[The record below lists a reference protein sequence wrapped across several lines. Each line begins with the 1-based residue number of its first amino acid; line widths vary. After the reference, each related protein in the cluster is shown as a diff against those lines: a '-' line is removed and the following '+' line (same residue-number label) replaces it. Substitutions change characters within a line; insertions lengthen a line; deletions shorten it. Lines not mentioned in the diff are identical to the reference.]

1 MDEVFRAINDPSR
14 RLLMDR
20 LFEADGQ
27 TLSELCAYLPK
38 MTRFGVMSHLKVLED
53 AGLVTSRKVGRNKH
67 HYLNPVPI
75 HQIHRRWI
83 AKYAEAAIDRL
94 ATIKAQSEERKQ

>member
-1 MDEVFRAINDPSR
+1 MFRAINDPSR

-27 TLSELCAYLPK
+27 TLRELCAYLPD
-38 MTRFGVMSHLKVLED
+38 MTRFGVMSHLKVLEEAD
-53 AGLVTSRKVGRNKH
+53 LVTTRKVGRNKH

-75 HQIHRRWI
+75 QMIHERWI
-83 AKYAEAAIDRL
+83 AKYAEPTVRL
-94 ATIKAQSEERKQ
+94 LSGIKAQVEERKP

>member
-1 MDEVFRAINDPSR
+1 MDDVFKAISDPSR

-20 LFEADGQ
+20 LVEADGQ

-38 MTRFGVMSHLKVLED
+38 MTRYGVMSHLRVLED
-53 AGLVTSRKVGRNKH
+53 AGLITTRKVGRSKH

-75 HQIHRRWI
+75 QQIYQRWI
-83 AKYAEAAIDRL
+83 AKYAQPIVGRMTAV
-94 ATIKAQSEERKQ
+94 KARTERKQ

>member
-1 MDEVFRAINDPSR
+1 MDAVFRAINDPSR

-27 TLSELCAYLPK
+27 TLRELCAYLPN
-38 MTRFGVMSHLKVLED
+38 MTRFGVMSHLKVLEAAD
-53 AGLVTSRKVGRNKH
+53 LVTTHKVGRNKH

-75 HQIHRRWI
+75 QMIHERWI
-83 AKYAEAAIDRL
+83 AKYAEPKVRVL
-94 ATIKAQSEERKQ
+94 SGIKAHVEERKP